1 MGRKAEVERTKSTE
15 IVTEKV
21 YGPEDAG
28 HKQRWE
34 HAGRYGQNPE
44 AQTRHHDSFNATQK
58 RDGSSF
64 SRPHLPKIHK
74 GRLVG
79 KHFLDGIDGV
89 HSSDLDD
96 YTMRGAQNPAVR
108 ANARLSGFVASPPPL
123 IAGGIGTYDAA
134 SRNQPSTQK
143 GALQRVIG

>member
-1 MGRKAEVERTKSTE
+1 M
-15 IVTEKV
+15 
-21 YGPEDAG
+21 
-28 HKQRWE
+28 
-34 HAGRYGQNPE
+34 YGQNPD
-44 AQTRHHDSFNATQK
+44 AQMRNHDSFNATQK

-79 KHFLDGIDGV
+79 KHFQLDGIDGAP
-89 HSSDLDD
+89 SGDPDD
-96 YTMRGAQNPAVR
+96 SYAMRGVHNPAVR
-108 ANARLSGFVASPPPL
+108 ANAGLSSFVASPPPL
-123 IAGGIGTYDAA
+123 IAGGIGTYDTA